1 MIERRARRHAQ
12 RETLRGTQTHA
23 VGRRQWGEDGRTRPE
38 RRRRSLRGESV
49 PPGTDESGFEG
60 LLQRLHAA
68 AVTRDGTGANVQ
80 VGLAVSVL
88 AACESVCV
96 VKTDFLPEGRQE
108 EEAEN

>member
-23 VGRRQWGEDGRTRPE
+23 LGRRQWGEDGRTRQE
-38 RRRRSLRGESV
+38 ESQDESV
-49 PPGTDESGFEG
+49 PGTGESGIEG
-60 LLQRLHAA
+60 VLQRLHAA
-68 AVTRDGTGANVQ
+68 AVTRDGTGADVQ
-80 VGLAVSVL
+80 AGLAVSVL

-96 VKTDFLPEGRQE
+96 LKTDFLPEGRQE